1 LAEQLVKS
9 AARVF
14 AILEQFDRVRRP
26 QRLKEIAAGLS
37 QPVSSTAALLKSMTA
52 QGYLSFEL
60 QTRAYLPTGRLAR
73 IVSWVPF
80 ETFEQGIVAEAM
92 RTLQQ
97 RTNEMVVLSVEAGI
111 YLEYVQTVRSTEGMQ
126 LYIAPGT
133 KRLMVQ
139 TSTGWQFLNL
149 QPRAHALAVYDATIA
164 AGVLDERS
172 FSRDAFLQSLEMHG
186 SWDVSFTRA
195 RDLVA
200 PTAHWDGAMV
210 SLMIP
215 VPEGH
220 RPLALG
226 VGGPAYRL
234 EQNREYISNCLLSA
248 QADIR
253 SALAASA

>member
-1 LAEQLVKS
+1 MAEQLVKS

-26 QRLKEIAAGLS
+26 QRLKDIATGLG
-37 QPVSSTAALLKSMTA
+37 QPVSSTAALLKSMAA
-52 QGYLSFEL
+52 QGYLSFEP
-60 QTRAYLPTGRLAR
+60 QTRSYLPTGRLAQ

-80 ETFEQGIVAEAM
+80 ETFEQGIVAQVM
-92 RTLQQ
+92 RNLQQ
-97 RTNEMVVLSVEAGI
+97 KTNEMIVLTVEAGLYI
-111 YLEYVQTVRSTEGMQ
+111 EYVQTVRSTEGLQ

-133 KRLMVQ
+133 RRLMVQ
-139 TSTGWQFLNL
+139 TNSGWQFLNL
-149 QPRAHALAVYDATIA
+149 HPRSHAIEVYEATIA
-164 AGVLDERS
+164 AGLLDGRS
-172 FSRDAFLQSLEMHG
+172 FSRDTFLQCLDTHSLSE
-186 SWDVSFTRA
+186 VSFARA

-220 RPLALG
+220 RPLILG

-234 EQNREYISNCLLSA
+234 EQNREHISNCLLSA

-253 SALAASA
+253 AALAGTA

>member
-1 LAEQLVKS
+1 MAEQVVKS

-26 QRLKEIAAGLS
+26 QRLKDIAGGLG
-37 QPVSSTAALLKSMTA
+37 QPVSSTAALLKSMA
-52 QGYLSFEL
+52 ALGYLSFEPR
-60 QTRAYLPTGRLAR
+60 TRSYLPTGRLR
-73 IVSWVPF
+73 QIVSWVPF
-80 ETFEQGIVAEAM
+80 ETFEQGIVAQAM

-97 RTNEMVVLSVEAGI
+97 RTTEMIVLTVEAGI
-111 YLEYVQTVRSTEGMQ
+111 YIEYVETVRSTEGLQ

-139 TSTGWQFLNL
+139 TNSGWQFLNL
-149 QPRAHALAVYDATIA
+149 HPRSHAIEVYDATIA
-164 AGVLDERS
+164 AGLLDGRS
-172 FSRDAFLQSLEMHG
+172 FTRDAFLQCLDTHG
-186 SWDVSFTRA
+186 PGDMSFARA

-200 PTAHWDGAMV
+200 PTAHWDGAMA

-220 RPLALG
+220 RPLILG

-234 EQNREYISNCLLSA
+234 ERNLEHISHCLA
-248 QADIR
+248 AAKADIR
-253 SALAASA
+253 AALAASA

>member
-1 LAEQLVKS
+1 MAEALVKS

-26 QRLKEIAAGLS
+26 QRLKEIAAALGD
-37 QPVSSTAALLKSMTA
+37 PVSSVAALLKSMTA

-60 QTRAYLPTGRLAR
+60 RTRCYVPTARLAR

-80 ETFEQGIVAEAM
+80 ETFEQGVVGETM
-92 RTLQQ
+92 RILQKQ
-97 RTNEMVVLSVEAGI
+97 TNEMVVLSAEAGI
-111 YLEYVQTVRSTEGMQ
+111 HVEYVQTVRSSEGLQ

-139 TSTGWQFLNL
+139 TGAGWQFLNL
-149 QPRAHALAVYDATIA
+149 RSRAHAIEIYDATIA
-164 AGVLDERS
+164 GGELDERS
-172 FSRDAFLQSLEMHG
+172 FSRAAFLRSLDMHG

-215 VPEGH
+215 VPPDH

-226 VGGPAYRL
+226 VGGPAHRL
-234 EQNREYISNCLLSA
+234 ERNLEHISRCLLAA
-248 QADIR
+248 QRGIR
-253 SALAASA
+253 SALATGA